1 MLAKKPDALDAPLA
15 ALQSLRQGA
24 QPDDLPFIDIGL
36 RDYVGCAK
44 ASMAV
49 VKMLEADFTRGSNW
63 LVLHDLTLRVGE
75 HYARID
81 HLLINRNFDVFILD
95 SALGSSLIKVDGKGA
110 FSRQC
115 PGQTRFVA
123 IDSPLDQMAR
133 RMALLNALLPRL
145 LAAVKP
151 GPDSQLRPNVMG
163 FFLLSPGISV
173 VRPGGFGSVDTRS
186 FMPMIQITKEL
197 NHYGANS
204 GPMAA
209 AALVSMNQID
219 NRVLTLLGERLVAM
233 HKPDPVPTV
242 EALRL
247 RYPPPPKVD
256 TPEEAAA
263 KAALAFSCHCGSET
277 FTIRK
282 LRLGGDAVACA
293 ECGAAYMLM
302 QLFRCKQRPCGAK
315 TEVTAD
321 GKLRVFCEKCQKEK
335 RLNYSE
341 ST

>member
-95 SALGSSLIKVDGKGA
+95 SALGSSLIKVDGKGT

-233 HKPDPVPTV
+233 HKPDPVQ
-242 EALRL
+242 RL
-247 RYPPPPKVD
+247 RPCAYV
-256 TPEEAAA
+256 
-263 KAALAFSCHCGSET
+263 
-277 FTIRK
+277 IRHRQK
-282 LRLGGDAVACA
+282 SIPQRRP
-293 ECGAAYMLM
+293 
-302 QLFRCKQRPCGAK
+302 QRKPRWLFLVIVVQRPSPFVNCVWGGMLWP
-315 TEVTAD
+315 VRNV
-321 GKLRVFCEKCQKEK
+321 GRRIC
-335 RLNYSE
+335 
-341 ST
+341 